1 MIGMYLKYL
10 FRHLAALWDHTYVDS
25 NKEVYFLKEGLS
37 LLGCVCRNM
46 QNIYKKRKNEA
57 EPRGSASLGPLPRRL
72 ALHPVVPR
80 HWGTS
85 CMRGVTGVVGGWGG
99 PWLII
104 VAFAKAAS
112 YFPRLRRRCPVPR
125 GGFCLRANS

>member
-46 QNIYKKRKNEA
+46 QNIYKKEKTRQSRVA
-57 EPRGSASLGPLPRRL
+57 LPRW
-72 ALHPVVPR
+72 ALCHVV
-80 HWGTS
+80 
-85 CMRGVTGVVGGWGG
+85 
-99 PWLII
+99 
-104 VAFAKAAS
+104 
-112 YFPRLRRRCPVPR
+112 
-125 GGFCLRANS
+125 